1 MGDTHVTSR
10 RIPIAIEQPE
20 KEELL
25 KSEMKIKDESAQKS
39 TKSKP
44 QILNTLLTKPPQG
57 KHGVQIQSAASNNQA
72 ENSFDRQNGTKSE
85 IDFELIQ
92 NQLEVMNLTCQSS
105 LYNLNFFVI
114 FLRMQN
120 RS

>member
-1 MGDTHVTSR
+1 
-10 RIPIAIEQPE
+10 
-20 KEELL
+20 
-25 KSEMKIKDESAQKS
+25 MKIKDESAQKS

-57 KHGVQIQSAASNNQA
+57 KHGVQIHSAASNNQA
-72 ENSFDRQNGTKSE
+72 ENSFDRQNATKSE

-105 LYNLNFFVI
+105 LNKYKIVFY
-114 FLRMQN
+114 FLGCKTEVRGPN
-120 RS
+120 ERDKCW